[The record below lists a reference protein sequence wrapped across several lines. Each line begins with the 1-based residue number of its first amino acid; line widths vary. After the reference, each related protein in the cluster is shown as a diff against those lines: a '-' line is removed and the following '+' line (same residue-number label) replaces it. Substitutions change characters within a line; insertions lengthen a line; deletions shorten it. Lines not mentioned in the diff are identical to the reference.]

1 MDGWVGGWEG
11 GGSEERRWIG
21 GWVRGR
27 EVDRWVGKREGGGWV
42 RGGRWEGGR
51 LG

>member
-1 MDGWVGGWEG
+1 M
-11 GGSEERRWIG
+11 
-21 GWVRGR
+21 WVRGR
-27 EVDRWVGKREGGGWV
+27 EVDRWVGEREGGGWV

>member
-1 MDGWVGGWEG
+1 MGEREG
-11 GGSEERRWIG
+11 G

-27 EVDRWVGKREGGGWV
+27 EVDRWVGWREV
-42 RGGRWEGGR
+42 GGREVR

>member
-1 MDGWVGGWEG
+1 MGGWV
-11 GGSEERRWIG
+11 G

-27 EVDRWVGKREGGGWV
+27 EVDRWVGERRAV
-42 RGGRWEGGR
+42 GGREVR

>member
-1 MDGWVGGWEG
+1 MGGWVGGWVG
-11 GGSEERRWIG
+11 GR
-21 GWVRGR
+21 WVRGT
-27 EVDRWVGKREGGGWV
+27 EVDRWVGEREGGGWV

>member
-1 MDGWVGGWEG
+1 MGGWVGGWVVG
-11 GGSEERRWIG
+11 R
-21 GWVRGR
+21 WVRGR
-27 EVDRWVGKREGGGWV
+27 EVDRWVGKRVDRWVGKREGGGWM